1 MTLRVWA
8 SCCLFTILPH
18 KTKSALEYAIVELK
32 PPNMYFTMR
41 KQAQGRSTLD
51 RIQSTRV
58 TGEQLSTK

>member
-1 MTLRVWA
+1 MCMGFMFV
-8 SCCLFTILPH
+8 H
-18 KTKSALEYAIVELK
+18 TKSALEYAIVELK